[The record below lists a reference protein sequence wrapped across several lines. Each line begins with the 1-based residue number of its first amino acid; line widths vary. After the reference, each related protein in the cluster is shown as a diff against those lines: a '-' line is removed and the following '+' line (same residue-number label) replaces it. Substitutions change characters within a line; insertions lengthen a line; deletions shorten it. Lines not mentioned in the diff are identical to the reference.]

1 MYYFS
6 YGANLSEKELG
17 KYTSYTFITNE
28 ILKDYAMVFRKILD
42 HPRRSGVATIEPCK
56 GKVVHGKIYHIKDT
70 TLLDKKEGFYESP
83 KIYNKHFIP
92 IGKYKCMVYVLNPS
106 KCGSLRKPRKTY
118 KKMIK
123 KNKSRKTIK
132 GGSSMNILPNGRET
146 IANSQGLPIEISDY
160 DTEFLTQDTGDVEI
174 KNEINDEMYSQSLNI
189 DSQMN
194 EFVDN
199 SIKNSTP
206 FYNSSSL
213 HNIVTNIQAIQYK
226 ICNIEKDYEKLLEE
240 KMKEAKEKEEAGQLT
255 RTETMQ
261 NWLVKFREIFIWQLY
276 NESDIVYAYRLLNEF
291 AKSSK
296 ETPTKEIIIANKVI
310 DMYKYKIICAYFTK
324 ANIFQAILQISP
336 PIINQ
341 KYQYLENTL
350 QLLSCGVTNINYQ
363 LKKQWSSYLGGV
375 PISNSTYVLSGGN
388 IFFVFAGVLCYL
400 YENLNTNKMLNIIKT
415 DLEKKHSLAPIQ
427 TYTRQLF
434 SDTEFGESM
443 KEILSNQSDLDFLF
457 FSDNDEI
464 DESRVNVLS
473 TAILRSLLSNNSMVG
488 GVNESKPKQ
497 NESKQKHIKQNASKK
512 PKHTGKKPKHTG
524 KNPKHTG
531 KKKKGRTILVKE
543 PFHSPL
549 KLFPFLGTYNDS
561 WGSGRMYN
569 LSNITPVHIK
579 QININGKMSQYTG
592 YRQTSSYIKDI
603 GIFLNRIKQGYLIF
617 DDINSSGECI
627 SEQEQKEYKTKYGE
641 CIDLSIGIIN
651 HDEKHP
657 GTQKNILYEAKREH
671 YKNKTYYTIENL
683 SEELRY
689 ISAQS
694 TDDKSEKREKRL
706 MFLNKL
712 YEKNLTLFNDVL
724 QTIFKHIH
732 DPV

>member
-118 KKMIK
+118 KKMIQ

-132 GGSSMNILPNGRET
+132 GGSLMNILTNGSNLNVRET

-160 DTEFLTQDTGDVEI
+160 DPEFLTQDTGDVEISDYDPEFLSQHTGDVEI

-415 DLEKKHSLAPIQ
+415 DLEKKHLLAPIQ

-488 GVNESKPKQ
+488 GVNESR
-497 NESKQKHIKQNASKK
+497 KK
-512 PKHTGKKPKHTG
+512 PKHT
-524 KNPKHTG
+524 
-531 KKKKGRTILVKE
+531 KKKKKGKGRTILVKE

-627 SEQEQKEYKTKYGE
+627 SEQKEYKTKYGE

-712 YEKNLTLFNDVL
+712 SEKNLTLFNNVL

-732 DPV
+732 NGV

>member
-42 HPRRSGVATIEPCK
+42 HPRSSGVATIEPCK

-488 GVNESKPKQ
+488 GVNESK
-497 NESKQKHIKQNASKK
+497 QKHIKQNASKK

-531 KKKKGRTILVKE
+531 KKKKGKGKGKAILVKE

>member
-42 HPRRSGVATIEPCK
+42 HPRSSGVATIEPCK

-488 GVNESKPKQ
+488 GVNESK
-497 NESKQKHIKQNASKK
+497 QKHIKQNAS
-512 PKHTGKKPKHTG
+512 

-531 KKKKGRTILVKE
+531 KKKKGKGKGKAILVKE

>member
-42 HPRRSGVATIEPCK
+42 HPRSSGVATIEPCK

-488 GVNESKPKQ
+488 GVNESKQKHIKQ

-512 PKHTGKKPKHTG
+512 PKHTGKKPKHTR
-524 KNPKHTG
+524 
-531 KKKKGRTILVKE
+531 KKKKGKGKGKAILVKE

-651 HDEKHP
+651 HDEKYP

>member
-42 HPRRSGVATIEPCK
+42 HPRSSGVATIEPCK

-488 GVNESKPKQ
+488 GVNESK
-497 NESKQKHIKQNASKK
+497 QKHIKQNASKN
-512 PKHTGKKPKHTG
+512 PKHIKQNAS

-531 KKKKGRTILVKE
+531 KKKKGKGKGKAILVKE